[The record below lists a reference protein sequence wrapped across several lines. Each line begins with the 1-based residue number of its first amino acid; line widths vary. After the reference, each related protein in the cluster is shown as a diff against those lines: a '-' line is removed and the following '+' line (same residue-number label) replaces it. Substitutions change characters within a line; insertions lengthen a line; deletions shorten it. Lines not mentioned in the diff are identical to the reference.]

1 MSSKADA
8 SMLLIVLVF
17 AFALGAFM
25 QYAWMTKKA
34 EAICIKQNEH
44 MSYKDVQKLCI
55 KENK

>member
-8 SMLLIVLVF
+8 IMLLITLIL
-17 AFALGAFM
+17 AFALGAFV
-25 QYAWMTKKA
+25 QYGWMTEKA
-34 EAICIKQNEH
+34 EAICITQNEH